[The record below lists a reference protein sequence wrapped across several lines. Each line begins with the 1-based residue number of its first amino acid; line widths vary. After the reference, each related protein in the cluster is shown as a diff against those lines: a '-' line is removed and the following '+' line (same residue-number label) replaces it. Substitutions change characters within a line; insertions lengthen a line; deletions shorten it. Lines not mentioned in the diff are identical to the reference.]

1 MALDAFPLFP
11 VLFLV
16 SLAGFFSA
24 SETALFS
31 LTRFQLRAI
40 RQKSPEKFKRVK
52 HLLDRPAALVATV
65 LLGNEL
71 SNVFTSNILASFYAK
86 FNLPS
91 YLVTIINLLT
101 VMPIIL
107 IFGEITPKVFGA
119 KGNQTFVSFFLSPFW
134 WFYRLS
140 FPIRFLIESIVDL
153 LTKRIR
159 KTSLQSD
166 QIKEEDILILLE
178 DGKKKGAI
186 RTIEQEMIANVFEF
200 DDDNV
205 LDLCTPIRECFT
217 VHQDETPQEVISK
230 IKKNFY
236 ARIPVRQSDMNHKI
250 VGILYAKDLLSFI
263 NREDKEMKIRQIMKE
278 PFLIPANMKAE
289 TLFRRFRQLKKH
301 IGIVVSQ
308 HGVALGVVTMEDI
321 LEQIFGELWEENS

>member
-1 MALDAFPLFP
+1 MALDAFPIFP
-11 VLFLV
+11 VIFLV
-16 SLAGFFSA
+16 ALAGFFSA

-31 LTRFQLRAI
+31 LTRFQLRAL
-40 RQKSPEKFKRVK
+40 RQKNPDKFKKIK

-71 SNVFTSNILASFYAK
+71 ANVFTSNILASFYAQ

-91 YLVTIINLLT
+91 YLVTAINLLT

-119 KGNQTFVSFFLSPFW
+119 KGNQTFVTFFLTPFW
-134 WFYRLS
+134 WFYRFS
-140 FPIRFLIESIVDL
+140 FPIRFILESIVDF
-153 LTKRIR
+153 LTRKIR
-159 KTSLQSD
+159 KSTLKSE

-205 LDLCTPIRECFT
+205 LDLSTPIRECFT
-217 VHQDETPQEVISK
+217 VHQDESPQDVITK
-230 IKKNFY
+230 IKQNFY
-236 ARIPVRQSDMNHKI
+236 ARIPVRQSEFNHKI

-263 NREDKEMKIRQIMKE
+263 NREEKEMKVRQLMKD
-278 PFLIPANMKAE
+278 PLLIPSNMKAE

-321 LEQIFGELWEENS
+321 LEQIFGELWEESP